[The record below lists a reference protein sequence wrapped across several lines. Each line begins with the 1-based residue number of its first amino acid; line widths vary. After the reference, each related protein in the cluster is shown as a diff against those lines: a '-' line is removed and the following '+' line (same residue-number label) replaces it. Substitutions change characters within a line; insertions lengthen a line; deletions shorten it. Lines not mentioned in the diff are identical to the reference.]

1 MNSDTD
7 APRREEVN
15 IHVEHI
21 QGHDLITF
29 RNPEISKLIR
39 KDIRDSAKDR
49 KDILGNLSIHCSNP
63 SCKSET
69 RRADLRQCARC
80 QTLAVRYC
88 SRECQ
93 KAHWHDHKKTCRE
106 TPRTKSAFAL
116 RMVEHACA
124 IDRFIH
130 MLIMSAVYM
139 LDLTTN
145 PSAAETSLMI
155 VPVTVSPVDLMALFK
170 NPTNPNHELGL
181 DVGCL
186 VVMNKNRVPDRIRKM
201 EESVFE
207 GKPGMGLPMVTFVC
221 VAYEG
226 DEQLAITIDENASVL
241 MQIVPILPEY
251 LTRAR
256 AALLGY
262 KKSKITKDNVD
273 ELRSGFNNDVR
284 NDKTNK
290 MKLRG
295 YLNAT

>member
-49 KDILGNLSIHCSNP
+49 KDILGNLSI
-63 SCKSET
+63 
-69 RRADLRQCARC
+69 LRQEGPISGSVPGVKHLRSDTAHENAKRL
-80 QTLAVRYC
+80 TGMTTKRLAERLHV
-88 SRECQ
+88 Q
-93 KAHWHDHKKTCRE
+93 KAHLH
-106 TPRTKSAFAL
+106 
-116 RMVEHACA
+116 CA
-124 IDRFIH
+124 WSS
-130 MLIMSAVYM
+130 MPVLLTVYM

-155 VPVTVSPVDLMALFK
+155 VPVTMSPADLMALFK

-226 DEQLAITIDENASVL
+226 DEQLAITIDENTSVL

-295 YLNAT
+295 EMMFQQSVFSQDNMVE

>member
-1 MNSDTD
+1 PDTD
-7 APRREEVN
+7 ASRREGVN
-15 IHVEHI
+15 IHIEHF

-39 KDIRDSAKDR
+39 KDIRESAKPR
-49 KDILGNLSIHCSNP
+49 KDILGNMSIRCSNP
-63 SCKSET
+63 SCNSET

-93 KAHWHDHKKTCRE
+93 KAHWHDHKKTCQK
-106 TPRTKSAFAL
+106 TPRTRSEFAL

-155 VPVTVSPVDLMALFK
+155 VPVTVSPADLMALFK
-170 NPTNPNHELGL
+170 DPTNSNHELGL

-186 VVMNKNRVPDRIRKM
+186 VVVNKSQVPDRIQRM
-201 EESVFE
+201 EESVLE

-221 VAYEG
+221 VAHEG
-226 DEQLAITIDENASVL
+226 DEQLAISVDGNTSVL
-241 MQIVPILPEY
+241 MQILPIPSEY
-251 LTRAR
+251 LSRAR
-256 AALLGY
+256 AGMTIESHSALLGY
-262 KKSKITKDNVD
+262 KKSKIT
-273 ELRSGFNNDVR
+273 
-284 NDKTNK
+284 
-290 MKLRG
+290 
-295 YLNAT
+295 